1 VDWTQEETNLPMSTE
16 IIVHFASG
24 FLDTTFSFGGSDI

>member
-1 VDWTQEETNLPMSTE
+1 MSTE